1 MGMWEF
7 LEGGSLSGPYSPL
20 APGLIGKPR
29 AAKGRAGTW
38 FRLYGISISFNRK
51 ISEALGMRAASALF

>member
-1 MGMWEF
+1 MGLWEF
-7 LEGGSLSGPYSPL
+7 LQGGWLSRPYSPL
-20 APGLIGKPR
+20 ATGLIEKPP

-38 FRLYGISISFNRK
+38 FCLYGISISFNRK